1 MIAHALRPTPAGS
14 HATKPPAG
22 ERVAQPRRAPQ
33 AKERTPHAR
42 LSCEWIGARRL
53 AARSPQ
59 PELMAD
65 AEPPADRKKGRRL
78 LGAARNLTA
87 AMSQKCLVVEWL
99 RCLCWWTA
107 QPKHCETLI
116 IIIITEVG
124 LGWRSKWSPPSA
136 CSQVALDRAARTSL
150 INLTT
155 QPLLFVFLLCFY
167 VTISNEP

>member
-1 MIAHALRPTPAGS
+1 
-14 HATKPPAG
+14 
-22 ERVAQPRRAPQ
+22 
-33 AKERTPHAR
+33 
-42 LSCEWIGARRL
+42 
-53 AARSPQ
+53 
-59 PELMAD
+59 MAD

-87 AMSQKCLVVEWL
+87 AMSQNCLVVEWL

-116 IIIITEVG
+116 IIIITEVS

-150 INLTT
+150 INSPATVNLARAG
-155 QPLLFVFLLCFY
+155 PRAHCDNKDKLLLGLLELSFLLCFAPRY
-167 VTISNEP
+167 GVNTLIQSKHSKRQIRNTLIHKHSVSGH